1 MHRHGGARW
10 AMSNGRQTRDGAKV
24 RRVQVMLDDATIERA
39 KALGDGNL
47 SAGIR
52 AMAKEPNMTPEQ
64 IKMRDEIMARY
75 DHVELKWPGHLERT
89 TGAEV
94 LLRCA
99 ANEVVFAR
107 WRHPGVTK
115 WRNELPIES
124 QGSLVGDYFKALRTG
139 TIREFNARL
148 DAIADPEER
157 RQFITVMNARNT
169 FIDDHEW
176 MRNVAEALYAIN
188 EAQSLGDES

>member
-1 MHRHGGARW
+1 
-10 AMSNGRQTRDGAKV
+10 MSTTAE
-24 RRVQVMLDDATIERA
+24 QVV
-39 KALGDGNL
+39 ALAYSL
-47 SAGIR
+47 
-52 AMAKEPNMTPEQ
+52 
-64 IKMRDEIMARY
+64 RDEIMARY
-75 DHVELKWPGHLERT
+75 DHVDLKWPGHPERT

-107 WRHPGVTK
+107 WWHPGVTK

-148 DAIADPEER
+148 DGIKDAEER
-157 RQFITVMNARNT
+157 RQFIAIMNARNT

-176 MRNVAEALYAIN
+176 MRNVAEALYAIS
-188 EAQSLGDES
+188 EAQSGD

>member
-1 MHRHGGARW
+1 
-10 AMSNGRQTRDGAKV
+10 MSQGRQTRDGAAV
-24 RRVQVMLDDATIERA
+24 RRVQVMLDEITIERA
-39 KALGDGNL
+39 KALGDGNV
-47 SAGIR
+47 SMGIR

-75 DHVELKWPGHLERT
+75 DHVDLKWPGHPERT

-107 WRHPGVTK
+107 WWHPGVTK

-148 DAIADPEER
+148 DAIADQEER

-176 MRNVAEALYAIN
+176 MRNVAEALYAIS

>member
-1 MHRHGGARW
+1 MKQTK
-10 AMSNGRQTRDGAKV
+10 GRQTSDGAAV

-39 KALGDGNL
+39 RVLGDGNL
-47 SAGIR
+47 SMGIR

-75 DHVELKWPGHLERT
+75 DHVDLKWPGYRERT

-99 ANEVVFAR
+99 AAEVVFAR
-107 WRHPGVTK
+107 AWHPGVTK
-115 WRNELPIES
+115 WRNQLPIES

-157 RQFITVMNARNT
+157 RQFLTVMNARNT
-169 FIDDHEW
+169 FLDDHEW
-176 MRNVAEALYAIN
+176 TRNVAEALYAIN

>member
-1 MHRHGGARW
+1 MKQTK
-10 AMSNGRQTRDGAKV
+10 GRQTRDGAEV
-24 RRVQVMLDDATIERA
+24 RRVQVMLDEITIERA

-47 SAGIR
+47 SMGIR
-52 AMAKEPNMTPEQ
+52 AMAKESNMTPEQ
-64 IKMRDEIMARY
+64 IKMRDEIMPQY
-75 DHVELKWPGHLERT
+75 DHVDLKWSGHPERT

-107 WRHPGVTK
+107 WWHPGVTQ

-148 DAIADPEER
+148 DGIEDAEER
-157 RQFITVMNARNT
+157 RQFITIMNARNT
-169 FIDDHEW
+169 FLDDHEW
-176 MRNVAEALYAIN
+176 MRNVAEALYAIS
-188 EAQSLGDES
+188 EAQSGD

>member
-1 MHRHGGARW
+1 MKQTK
-10 AMSNGRQTRDGAKV
+10 GRQTRDGAEV
-24 RRVQVMLDDATIERA
+24 RRVQVTLDDATIERA
-39 KALGDGNL
+39 KMLGDGNL
-47 SAGIR
+47 SMGIR

-99 ANEVVFAR
+99 AENVVFAR
-107 WRHPGVTK
+107 SWHPGVTK
-115 WRNELPIES
+115 WRNQFPVES

-148 DAIADPEER
+148 DGIKDAEER
-157 RQFITVMNARNT
+157 RQFITIMNARNT
-169 FIDDHEW
+169 FIEDHEW
-176 MRNVAEALYAIN
+176 MKSVEEAMYAI
-188 EAQSLGDES
+188 AGVQS

>member
-1 MHRHGGARW
+1 MKQTK
-10 AMSNGRQTRDGAKV
+10 GRQTRDGAAV
-24 RRVQVMLDDATIERA
+24 RRVQVMLDEETVERA

-47 SAGIR
+47 SMGIR

-75 DHVELKWPGHLERT
+75 DHVDLKWPGHLERT

-99 ANEVVFAR
+99 ANGVVFAR
-107 WRHPGVTK
+107 WWHPGVTQ

-148 DAIADPEER
+148 DGIEDAEER
-157 RQFITVMNARNT
+157 RQFITIMNARNT
-169 FIDDHEW
+169 FLDDHEW
-176 MRNVAEALYAIN
+176 MRNVAEALYAIS
-188 EAQSLGDES
+188 EAQSGD

>member
-1 MHRHGGARW
+1 
-10 AMSNGRQTRDGAKV
+10 MSNGRQTRDGATV
-24 RRVQVMLDDATIERA
+24 RRVQVMLDDDTIERA
-39 KALGDGNL
+39 KALGKGSL
-47 SAGIR
+47 SMGVR

-75 DHVELKWPGHLERT
+75 GHVDLKWPGHPERT

-107 WRHPGVTK
+107 WWHPGVTK
-115 WRNELPIES
+115 RRNELPIES

>member
-1 MHRHGGARW
+1 MKQTK
-10 AMSNGRQTRDGAKV
+10 GRQTRDGAAV
-24 RRVQVMLDDATIERA
+24 RRVQVMLDEETVERA
-39 KALGDGNL
+39 KMLGDGNL
-47 SAGIR
+47 SMGIR

-75 DHVELKWPGHLERT
+75 ANVDLKLPGYRERT

-107 WRHPGVTK
+107 WWHPGVTQ
-115 WRNELPIES
+115 WRNELPIEP

-157 RQFITVMNARNT
+157 RQFLTVMNARNT
-169 FIDDHEW
+169 FLDDHERI
-176 MRNVAEALYAIN
+176 RNVSEALYAIN